1 LWGRDGRELF
11 YHTDESVMVLMV
23 KREGVADSDAP
34 PPQIVVVQHWFEEL
48 KRLVPTN

>member
-1 LWGRDGRELF
+1 MAGFYNWDIAPDGQRF
-11 YHTDESVMVLMV
+11 LMV
-23 KREGVADSDAP
+23 KREGAADSDVP